1 MGIERRKFL
10 KRGAVAT
17 TAVGAAGLAGCS
29 AIAGD
34 SAGLK
39 LAYQAPAETVDINTW
54 YSAKEIAPQEYDLSP
69 EVNVFEGVDLAVQSV
84 LAGKAHLA
92 RGSVTA
98 AATIVDA
105 GEDFEFVFA
114 PVRSTDY
121 VLVTRPEITSLEDI
135 VEQDAVIGMSAPTG
149 LDAVQMAALMFEKG
163 IIDSADELNFQRV
176 GYSGARKSA
185 IQEGSIDVSPQH
197 YAQWLT
203 MQAEN
208 ADLNRIATFGDVLD
222 NWIQETFLV
231 PSETVSDRRE
241 QLVDFLAAQL
251 LADRRLYGDY
261 ERYRGLVEEYVE
273 GGGPSEEILRKTY
286 QFVTDIDIWPP
297 DGGLT
302 RENVDYMLNL
312 STRVGLTESRIPTD
326 RVLNRDPLADAL
338 ERVGEA

>member
-1 MGIERRKFL
+1 MGIRRRKFL
-10 KRGAVAT
+10 KSGAATT
-17 TAVGAAGLAGCS
+17 TAVGAAGLSGCS
-29 AIAGD
+29 ALAGG
-34 SAGLK
+34 SETLK

-54 YSAKEIAPQEYDLSP
+54 YAAKGIAPREYDLDP
-69 EVNVFEGVDLAVQSV
+69 EVSVFEGVDLAVQSV
-84 LAGKAHLA
+84 LADEAHLA

-105 GEDFEFVFA
+105 GKDFEFVFA
-114 PVRSTDY
+114 PVHSTDY
-121 VLVTRPEITSLEDI
+121 VLVTRPEITSLEQI

-163 IIDSADELNFQRV
+163 VIDNVDELNFQRV

-185 IQEGSIDVSPQH
+185 ILEGSIDVSPQH

-203 MQAEN
+203 MKGEES
-208 ADLNRIATFGDVLD
+208 DLNRLAAFGDVLD
-222 NWIQETFLV
+222 KWIQETFLV
-231 PSETVSDRRE
+231 PSKTVEDRRE

-261 ERYRGLVEEYVE
+261 ERYRGLVEEHVE
-273 GGGPSEEILRKTY
+273 GGGPSDEILQKTY

-302 RENVDYMLNL
+302 QENVDYMLDL
-312 STRVGLTESRIPTD
+312 SNRVGLTDTRIPTD
-326 RVLNRDPLADAL
+326 QVLNRGPLGDAL

>member
-1 MGIERRKFL
+1 MGIERRKFI
-10 KRGAVAT
+10 KRGAAAA
-17 TAVGAAGLAGCS
+17 TAVGTTGLAGCS
-29 AIAGD
+29 AFGGG

-69 EVNVFEGVDLAVQSV
+69 GIDVFEGVDLAVQSV
-84 LAGKAHLA
+84 LAGKAHVA

-105 GEDFEFVFA
+105 GQDFEFVFA

-149 LDAVQMAALMFEKG
+149 LDAVQMAALMFEEG
-163 IIDSADELNFQRV
+163 VIDSVDELDFQRV

-185 IQEGSIDVSPQH
+185 ILEGSIDVSPQH

-203 MQAEN
+203 MREEN
-208 ADLNRIATFGDVLD
+208 ADLNRLATFGDVLGK
-222 NWIQETFLV
+222 WIQETFLV
-231 PSETVSDRRE
+231 PSKTLENRRE

-251 LADRRLYGDY
+251 LADRRLYGNY
-261 ERYRGLVEEYVE
+261 ERYQRLVGEYVE
-273 GGGPSEEILRKTY
+273 GGGPGESVLRETY
-286 QFVTDIDIWPP
+286 DFVTDIDIWPP
-297 DGGLT
+297 NGGLT
-302 RENVDYMLNL
+302 QENVDYMLDL
-312 STRVGLTESRIPTD
+312 SNRVGLTDSRIPTEQ
-326 RVLNRDPLADAL
+326 VMNRDPLADAL